1 MLRRIGVGVGMVVAA
16 VIANGFLSDVRKISM
31 TYDLAYLVRNCPAIP
46 TEHRE
51 EISKHILADAE
62 FDGTLYIYE
71 NDPASATAKA
81 FEAGFRGRMS
91 EFLCAPGLGCLLPPA
106 LSADCT
112 AAGT

>member
-1 MLRRIGVGVGMVVAA
+1 MVVVA
-16 VIANGFLSDVRKISM
+16 VIANGFLGDVRKVSM
-31 TYDLAYLVRNCPAIP
+31 TYDLSFLARNCPAIP
-46 TEHRE
+46 TEHRH
-51 EISKHILADAE
+51 EISEHILADAE

-71 NDPASATAKA
+71 DDPASDTGKA

-91 EFLCAPGLGCLLPPA
+91 EFLCAPGVGCLLPPE